1 MAGMRRG
8 GSVVVGLRECEPE
21 SGRCP
26 IHHGRGER
34 QSLNVHPLPVHAI
47 EAKPKTDELLVE
59 SVDDSFG
66 SDGIAACVALK
77 LRSFGRTVPLEQ
89 FEPVCGIP
97 MGVDID
103 HAARPCRWRRVIV
116 SSSGTLCHRLI
127 LRCGCL
133 RSIGRES
140 ARLRWPSD
148 GTDPARRVQTGC
160 NFVRCKRP
168 IPDSYGSNDEAAL
181 VDDER
186 RGVLWVQT
194 ATIQR

>member
-8 GSVVVGLRECEPE
+8 CSVVVGLRECEPE

-47 EAKPKTDELLVE
+47 EAKPKIDELLVE

-97 MGVDID
+97 MSVDID
-103 HAARPCRWRRVIV
+103 HAARSPRRVIV
-116 SSSGTLCHRLI
+116 LISGTLSHRLI
-127 LRCGCL
+127 PRYGSL
-133 RSIGRES
+133 RSIGR
-140 ARLRWPSD
+140 
-148 GTDPARRVQTGC
+148 
-160 NFVRCKRP
+160 
-168 IPDSYGSNDEAAL
+168 
-181 VDDER
+181 
-186 RGVLWVQT
+186 
-194 ATIQR
+194 